1 LLIRQRDLGEADR
14 ILTLFTRER
23 GKLSAV
29 AKGVKRLRS
38 KLAPVLQLF
47 AQARLQLA
55 AGRSLEVVTQA
66 SPEQAFPHLREDV
79 DRYAC
84 ACYVA
89 ELADVMME
97 EHAAAEWVFELLAA
111 TLSALDAGGEMP
123 EEEEGRRSPQ
133 GCGPAGPQLGSAALV
148 RGFELK
154 LLSGLGYGPELE
166 ACVSCGVEVE
176 KQAGGFSV
184 PEGGVVCR
192 RCARETGTPLSPAAL
207 QGMRELVRLPQE
219 ELGRRRLTEKTRQEL
234 ERLMRRFVDYR
245 AEREL
250 RSAAFLPGRGG
261 PFRTPRGSFRVPEG

>member
-1 LLIRQRDLGEADR
+1 VTRARTYEVSALLIRQRDLGEADR

-89 ELADVMME
+89 ELTDAMME

-111 TLSALDAGGEMP
+111 TLSGLDGGGGM
-123 EEEEGRRSPQ
+123 
-133 GCGPAGPQLGSAALV
+133 AALM

-166 ACVSCGVEVE
+166 ACVSCGVQLE

-207 QGMRELVRLPQE
+207 QGMRDMVRLPQE

-261 PFRTPRGSFRVPEG
+261 GAKRAAVQ